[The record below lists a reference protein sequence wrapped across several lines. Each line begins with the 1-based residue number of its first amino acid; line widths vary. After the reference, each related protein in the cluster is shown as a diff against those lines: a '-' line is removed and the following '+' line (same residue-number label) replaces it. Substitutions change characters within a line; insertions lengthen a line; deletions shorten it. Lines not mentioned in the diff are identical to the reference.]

1 MRNWHVLVV
10 EDDQYIWEIISR
22 MLEYHGIQVDIAR
35 DAEDALALLSEHQY
49 TLAVIDLALP
59 GMDGWQLLREI
70 QDDPATAEM
79 PCVAVTAYHDA
90 KVAHEAIAAG
100 FTAYF
105 PKPLETS
112 FAQALEQVLAGPS
125 D

>member
-1 MRNWHVLVV
+1 MLNWHVLVV
-10 EDDQYIWEIISR
+10 EDDRYIWEIISR
-22 MLEYHGIQVDIAR
+22 MLEYHGIQVDIAQ
-35 DAEDALALLSEHQY
+35 DGEDALALLADNQY

-70 QDDPATAEM
+70 KAAPGTADL
-79 PCVAVTAYHDA
+79 PCVAVTAYHDS

-105 PKPLETS
+105 PKPLQTS
-112 FAQALEQVLAGPS
+112 FALALEQVLTTS
-125 D
+125 SN

>member
-10 EDDQYIWEIISR
+10 EDDRYIWEIISR
-22 MLEYHGIQVDIAR
+22 LLEYHGIQVDVAK
-35 DAEDALALLSEHQY
+35 DAEDALALLAEYQY

-70 QDDPATAEM
+70 KATPEIADM

-112 FAQALEQVLAGPS
+112 FAQALEKVLVNPAG
-125 D
+125 

>member
-1 MRNWHVLVV
+1 MRDWHVLVV
-10 EDDQYIWEIISR
+10 EDDRYIWEIISR
-22 MLEYHGIQVDIAR
+22 LLEHYGIQVDVAP
-35 DAEDALALLSEHQY
+35 DAEEALKLLNDNSY

-59 GMDGWQLLREI
+59 GMDGWQLLQEI
-70 QDDPATAEM
+70 KANPATAAM

-112 FAQALEQVLAGPS
+112 FAEALEATLANQ
-125 D
+125 